1 MGTPWKSGSSITLRV
16 LVCQILG
23 FGSLGSKNALFMT
36 MSVFRHLSFPSL
48 PRVKSWGDRGHHSL
62 CTDSYEVSFTTWPHP
77 AEATGPPGLLCWGL
91 WPAQWWVYQG
101 DDAPAKSFCIIGLQ
115 THIVFAFLQKEK
127 LKQWGVGSSPGLYH
141 TKCWAWIE
149 SVARNGCVPC
159 TAIALC
165 FLQPCGPLQ
174 MGLIYFLTLIL
185 STASNR
191 ECVLKCFVKWTVD
204 DVLKLWFHS
213 FLPFDPSCHPS
224 LGCLPYIMETLMPA
238 HGNTVLFRNQMHLWT
253 GFCEWENIL

>member
-1 MGTPWKSGSSITLRV
+1 MGIPWKFRSSIILRV

-23 FGSLGSKNALFMT
+23 FGPLGNKNSLFMT
-36 MSVFRHLSFPSL
+36 MSVFRHLPFSSL
-48 PRVKSWGDRGHHSL
+48 PKVKSWGERDHHSL

-77 AEATGPPGLLCWGL
+77 AEAAETPGLLCWGF
-91 WPAQWWVYQG
+91 WPAQRWLYQG
-101 DDAPAKSFCIIGLQ
+101 DTPVKSFALLASK
-115 THIVFAFLQKEK
+115 HIVFAFLQMEK
-127 LKQWGVGSSPGLYH
+127 LKQRGVSNSPGLYH
-141 TKCWAWIE
+141 TKCRPWTE
-149 SVARNGCVPC
+149 SAARNVPC

-165 FLQPCGPLQ
+165 FLQPRGPLQ
-174 MGLIYFLTLIL
+174 MGLIYFLTLTL

-191 ECVLKCFVKWTVD
+191 ECILKCCVKWTVA

-213 FLPFDPSCHPS
+213 FLPFDPSYHPS
-224 LGCLPYIMETLMPA
+224 LGCLPHIMEKLMPA